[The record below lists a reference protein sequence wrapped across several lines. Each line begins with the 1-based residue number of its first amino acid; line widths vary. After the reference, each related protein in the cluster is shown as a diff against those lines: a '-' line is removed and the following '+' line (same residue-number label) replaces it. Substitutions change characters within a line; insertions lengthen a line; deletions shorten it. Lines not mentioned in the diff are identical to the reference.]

1 MSDQPSI
8 VNRRTGVP
16 HHECKQEPVVAM
28 LQRSLADMASD
39 IKQVLIQITKVAVL
53 EAQHQASQADIDRAH
68 KYVADLE
75 KKHDS
80 DQKEVEDS
88 IKSLS
93 VETQAFINQTKGFN
107 KAVGWMFTILGGTS
121 FILLI
126 KILFFLGANGAT
138 IG

>member
-1 MSDQPSI
+1 MTDQS
-8 VNRRTGVP
+8 VERRSFS
-16 HHECKQEPVVAM
+16 HHECKQEPIILM
-28 LQRSLADMASD
+28 LQKSLTEMASD
-39 IKQVLIQITKVAVL
+39 IKQVLVQITKVAVL

-75 KKHDS
+75 KKHDY
-80 DQKEVEDS
+80 DHHEVEKS
-88 IKSLS
+88 IKDLS
-93 VETQAFINQTKGFN
+93 IETQAFINQTKGFN

-121 FILLI
+121 MVLLI